1 MRSNPAASRPGLQ
14 QLCSLLVLCLC
25 AGLAL
30 AAGDAG
36 RGREIAANCS
46 ACHGPDGSSPSP
58 TFPVLGGQHEEY
70 LVQALLAYQSG
81 SRADSIMGGAVRTL
95 TRQQIEDVAAWFA
108 AQKGLSGGLS
118 GGQNGASSAAGTG
131 TPPPSG
137 GSMTASLS
145 TVDAAGSQAAVA
157 APPPVPGVPTEL
169 SGCPSGGSTT
179 RDRDGDGLADAFDS
193 APQDAAEFV
202 RDADGDGWFGICSAE
217 QLQAIQTLGTGEG
230 RSTTLALATRNTRR
244 YELAR
249 DIDAATLGSWVPV
262 GNCGTENN
270 CMIARDKY
278 GFAGG
283 LDGNGHTLSNL
294 TINLPETGGVGLFG
308 TLAKT
313 GVVRNLILE
322 NATVNGLHG
331 TGALVGANFG
341 YVADCQASVT
351 VNGRL
356 ATAGLVGGN
365 AGQVVNCH
373 IRGEVS
379 GQAAVGGL
387 VGDMNGVVR
396 DSSADMRVSAG
407 KGVGGLVGLSTTGK
421 ILNSHA
427 TGVVAGG
434 DNVGGLVG
442 VNTDGLVENSFAST
456 TVQGTG
462 TNVGGLVGFNSQSE
476 VNNSFATGEVAGKE
490 AVGALIGR
498 NNGTARNVY
507 STGAAALIGDN
518 TGGSVQG
525 GTARHITTVKPF
537 AKGDILVAATIM
549 DNPTDDHGGTGRLI
563 QYDENLQ
570 RKGEL
575 FLRGTRHKVGGLT
588 FAPDRTLWA
597 FSQLT
602 PVVVEIAP
610 TGIQKPLRV
619 FSDRMYSS
627 VTFGKDGSLYFGEHM
642 MGTQTGHP
650 AVTTKFPLLPGRDVI
665 GDGHVFRH
673 SPDGTLLQEYA
684 TVANGGMFG
693 FLAVTSTALADD
705 DTRMIFVSETGKRVM
720 QYDLKN
726 RKQLPDLA
734 DFSDNPDVPMVLVMN
749 AMADGRLLIST
760 AKGFLI
766 MEPKTGAVLRNYP
779 LAGMG
784 WAAVNSSADGQFAI
798 IGNFFTGD
806 IVKVRLADGAIVAK
820 NNIGQK
826 ESLSGIAQF
835 PG

>member
-1 MRSNPAASRPGLQ
+1 M
-14 QLCSLLVLCLC
+14 
-25 AGLAL
+25 
-30 AAGDAG
+30 
-36 RGREIAANCS
+36 
-46 ACHGPDGSSPSP
+46 
-58 TFPVLGGQHEEY
+58 
-70 LVQALLAYQSG
+70 
-81 SRADSIMGGAVRTL
+81 
-95 TRQQIEDVAAWFA
+95 
-108 AQKGLSGGLS
+108 
-118 GGQNGASSAAGTG
+118 
-131 TPPPSG
+131 
-137 GSMTASLS
+137 
-145 TVDAAGSQAAVA
+145 
-157 APPPVPGVPTEL
+157 
-169 SGCPSGGSTT
+169 
-179 RDRDGDGLADAFDS
+179 
-193 APQDAAEFV
+193 
-202 RDADGDGWFGICSAE
+202 
-217 QLQAIQTLGTGEG
+217 
-230 RSTTLALATRNTRR
+230 
-244 YELAR
+244 
-249 DIDAATLGSWVPV
+249 
-262 GNCGTENN
+262 
-270 CMIARDKY
+270 
-278 GFAGG
+278 
-283 LDGNGHTLSNL
+283 
-294 TINLPETGGVGLFG
+294 
-308 TLAKT
+308 
-313 GVVRNLILE
+313 
-322 NATVNGLHG
+322 
-331 TGALVGANFG
+331 
-341 YVADCQASVT
+341 
-351 VNGRL
+351 
-356 ATAGLVGGN
+356 
-365 AGQVVNCH
+365 
-373 IRGEVS
+373 
-379 GQAAVGGL
+379 
-387 VGDMNGVVR
+387 
-396 DSSADMRVSAG
+396 
-407 KGVGGLVGLSTTGK
+407 
-421 ILNSHA
+421 
-427 TGVVAGG
+427 
-434 DNVGGLVG
+434 
-442 VNTDGLVENSFAST
+442 
-456 TVQGTG
+456 
-462 TNVGGLVGFNSQSE
+462 
-476 VNNSFATGEVAGKE
+476 
-490 AVGALIGR
+490 
-498 NNGTARNVY
+498 
-507 STGAAALIGDN
+507 
-518 TGGSVQG
+518 QG